1 MAAKIIKEL
10 YGFSGTK
17 ILLMKKHDRL
27 FVRKIGEI
35 DRNVERMYALKDNYP
50 LPEIYGYSKN
60 KFDMEYVHS
69 LDIKT
74 YLKTHSHDKL
84 LEFLVNFFNSTT
96 KTITEKDYTQTY
108 HDKLNQIIFT
118 DKFNFTKEELL
129 TRLPRIVPQ
138 TDYHGDLTLENILYS
153 EDRGFLFIDCQTS
166 EYDSFIFDI
175 AKLRQD
181 LECGWFTRTDNTML
195 DVKTKH
201 IQKELLERY
210 SQANND
216 FLLILMLLRVYRYA
230 HPETFEQQF
239 LINWMNKLW
248 K

>member
-1 MAAKIIKEL
+1 M
-10 YGFSGTK
+10 
-17 ILLMKKHDRL
+17 
-27 FVRKIGEI
+27 
-35 DRNVERMYALKDNYP
+35 
-50 LPEIYGYSKN
+50 
-60 KFDMEYVHS
+60 
-69 LDIKT
+69 
-74 YLKTHSHDKL
+74 
-84 LEFLVNFFNSTT
+84 
-96 KTITEKDYTQTY
+96 
-108 HDKLNQIIFT
+108 LNQIIFT

-210 SQANND
+210 PQANND